1 MEFEP
6 ARILI
11 RSQLRRLFRVVKFS
25 SSAKVSELAQRG
37 GAFKDLA
44 DQQAFEHGV
53 ENGRVGLYL
62 KLTREQYGR

>member
-1 MEFEP
+1 
-6 ARILI
+6 
-11 RSQLRRLFRVVKFS
+11 VVKFS